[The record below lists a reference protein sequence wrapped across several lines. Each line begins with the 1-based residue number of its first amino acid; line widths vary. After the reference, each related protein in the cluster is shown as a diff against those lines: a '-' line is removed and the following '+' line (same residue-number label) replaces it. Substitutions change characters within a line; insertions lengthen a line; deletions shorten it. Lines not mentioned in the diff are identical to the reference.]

1 MIPATANHTAAL
13 FDGIAPVYDRVNTV
27 VSMGT
32 DRFWRARVRNALPP
46 GDALRVLDVAT
57 GTGEIAFEL
66 LRSPRVAEVVGV
78 DPAAQMLAM
87 AERKAKTLPRGVDVR
102 FQQMDAIALG
112 FEDASFDVVTV
123 AFGVRNMTDPI
134 AALRELRRVLRPG
147 GRLLVLEFSLPASA
161 LVRGP
166 FLVYFRHVLPRI
178 GGWISGKEDAYRY
191 LNRSVEG
198 FPYGEDFAEILRNV
212 GLFDVRFDP
221 LSLGIATLYQGSA
234 P

>member
-1 MIPATANHTAAL
+1 MIPATADHTASL

-27 VSMGT
+27 VSAGT
-32 DRFWRARVRNALPP
+32 DRFWRARVRKALPP

-78 DPAAQMLAM
+78 DPAAQMLAI
-87 AERKAKTLPRGVDVR
+87 AERKAKALPRGTDAR
-102 FQQMDAIALG
+102 FQQMDAIALS

-123 AFGVRNMTDPI
+123 AFGVRNMVDPI
-134 AALRELRRVLRPG
+134 GALRELRRVLRPG
-147 GRLLVLEFSLPASA
+147 GRLLVLEFSLPHSPFIRA
-161 LVRGP
+161 P
-166 FLVYFRHVLPRI
+166 FLLYFRHVLPRV
-178 GGWISGKEDAYRY
+178 GGWISGKADAYRY

-198 FPYGEDFAEILRNV
+198 FPYGEDFAHLLRAV
-212 GLFDVRFDP
+212 GMRDVRYDP
-221 LSLGIATLYQGSA
+221 LSFGIATLYQGSA

>member
-1 MIPATANHTAAL
+1 MIPATADHTAAL

-27 VSMGT
+27 VSVGT
-32 DRFWRARVRNALPP
+32 DRFWRARVRKALPP

-78 DPAAQMLAM
+78 DPAAQMLAV
-87 AERKAKTLPRGVDVR
+87 AERKAKGLPRGGAAR
-102 FQQMDAIALG
+102 FQQMDAIELAFDDG
-112 FEDASFDVVTV
+112 SFDVVTV

-147 GRLLVLEFSLPASA
+147 GRLLVLEFSLPSSP
-161 LVRGP
+161 LVRAP
-166 FLVYFRHVLPRI
+166 FLVYFRHVLPRV
-178 GGWISGKEDAYRY
+178 GGWISGKADAYRY

-198 FPYGEDFAEILRNV
+198 FPYGDDFAEILRNV
-212 GLFDVRFDP
+212 GLVDVRYDP
-221 LSLGIATLYQGSA
+221 LTFGIATLYEGSA

>member
-1 MIPATANHTAAL
+1 MIPATADHTAAL

-27 VSMGT
+27 VSVGT
-32 DRFWRARVRNALPP
+32 DRFWRARVRKALPP
-46 GDALRVLDVAT
+46 GEGLRVLDVAT

-87 AERKAKTLPRGVDVR
+87 AERKAKTISRGGDVR
-102 FQQMDAIALG
+102 FQQMDAIALA
-112 FEDASFDVVTV
+112 FDDASFDVVTV

-166 FLVYFRHVLPRI
+166 FLVYFRHVLPRV
-178 GGWISGKEDAYRY
+178 GGWISGKADAYRY

-212 GLFDVRFDP
+212 GLRDVRFDP

>member
-13 FDGIAPVYDRVNTV
+13 FDGIASAYDRVNTV
-27 VSMGT
+27 VSVGT
-32 DRFWRARVRNALPP
+32 DRFWRARVRKALPP
-46 GDALRVLDVAT
+46 GEGLRVLDVAT

-78 DPAAQMLAM
+78 DPAAQMLAI
-87 AERKAKTLPRGVDVR
+87 AERKAKGLPRGADAR
-102 FQQMDAIALG
+102 FQQMDAIALA
-112 FEDASFDVVTV
+112 FDDASFDVVTV

-134 AALRELRRVLRPG
+134 GALRELRRVLRPG
-147 GRLLVLEFSLPASA
+147 GRLLVLEFSLPGSPF
-161 LVRGP
+161 VRAP
-166 FLVYFRHVLPRI
+166 FLVYFRHVLPRV

-212 GLFDVRFDP
+212 GLRDVRYEP
-221 LSLGIATLYQGSA
+221 LSLGIATLYQGLA

>member
-1 MIPATANHTAAL
+1 
-13 FDGIAPVYDRVNTV
+13 
-27 VSMGT
+27 
-32 DRFWRARVRNALPP
+32 
-46 GDALRVLDVAT
+46 
-57 GTGEIAFEL
+57 
-66 LRSPRVAEVVGV
+66 
-78 DPAAQMLAM
+78 
-87 AERKAKTLPRGVDVR
+87 
-102 FQQMDAIALG
+102 MDAVALA
-112 FEDASFDVVTV
+112 FDDASFDVVSV

-147 GRLLVLEFSLPASA
+147 GRLLVLEFSLPGSW

-166 FLVYFRHVLPRI
+166 FLVYFRHVLPRV

-212 GLFDVRFDP
+212 GLVDVRFDP

>member
-1 MIPATANHTAAL
+1 MIPATADHTAAL
-13 FDGIAPVYDRVNTV
+13 FDGIAPVYDRVNTL
-27 VSMGT
+27 VSAGT
-32 DRFWRARVRNALPP
+32 DRFWRARVRKALPP
-46 GDALRVLDVAT
+46 GDALRILDVAT

-87 AERKAKTLPRGVDVR
+87 AERKAKTIPRGGDVR
-102 FQQMDAIALG
+102 FQQMDAIALA
-112 FEDASFDVVTV
+112 FDDASFDVVTV
-123 AFGVRNMTDPI
+123 AFGVRNMTDPV

-166 FLVYFRHVLPRI
+166 FLVYFRHVLPRV
-178 GGWISGKEDAYRY
+178 GGWISGKQDAYRY

-212 GLFDVRFDP
+212 GLRDVRFDP

>member
-1 MIPATANHTAAL
+1 MIPATADHTAAL

-27 VSMGT
+27 VSVGT
-32 DRFWRARVRNALPP
+32 DRFWRARVRKALPP

-66 LRSPRVAEVVGV
+66 LRSPRVATVVGV
-78 DPAAQMLAM
+78 DPAARMLAI
-87 AERKAKTLPRGVDVR
+87 AEQKAKGLARGGDAR
-102 FQQMDAIALG
+102 FQQMDAIELEFDDG
-112 FEDASFDVVTV
+112 SFDVVTV

-147 GRLLVLEFSLPASA
+147 GRLLVLEFSLPSSP
-161 LVRGP
+161 LVRAP

-178 GGWISGKEDAYRY
+178 GGWISGKADAYRY

-198 FPYGEDFAEILRNV
+198 FPYGEDFAEILQNV
-212 GLFDVRFDP
+212 GLVDVRFNP
-221 LSLGIATLYQGSA
+221 LSFGIATLYEGSA

>member
-1 MIPATANHTAAL
+1 MIPATADHTAAL
-13 FDGIAPVYDRVNTV
+13 FDGIAPVYDRVNTL
-27 VSMGT
+27 VSAGT
-32 DRFWRARVRNALPP
+32 DRFWRARVRKALPA

-87 AERKAKTLPRGVDVR
+87 AERKAKSLPRSGDVR
-102 FQQMDAIALG
+102 FQQMDAVALA

-147 GRLLVLEFSLPASA
+147 GRLLVLEFSLPGSP
-161 LVRGP
+161 LVRAP
-166 FLVYFRHVLPRI
+166 FLVYFRHVLPRV

-212 GLFDVRFDP
+212 GLRDVRFDP

>member
-1 MIPATANHTAAL
+1 MIPATADHTAAL
-13 FDGIAPVYDRVNTV
+13 FDGIASVYDRVNTV
-27 VSMGT
+27 VSVGT
-32 DRFWRARVRNALPP
+32 DRFWRARVRKSLPP
-46 GDALRVLDVAT
+46 GEGLRVLDVAT

-78 DPAAQMLAM
+78 DPAGQMLAI
-87 AERKAKTLPRGVDVR
+87 AERKAKTLPRGADTR
-102 FQQMDAIALG
+102 FQQMDAIALS
-112 FEDASFDVVTV
+112 FDDASFDVVTV

-134 AALRELRRVLRPG
+134 GALRELRRVLRPG
-147 GRLLVLEFSLPASA
+147 GRLLVLEFSLPGSW
-161 LVRGP
+161 LVRVP
-166 FLVYFRHVLPRI
+166 FLVYFRHVLPRV

-212 GLFDVRFDP
+212 GLRDVRYDP

>member
-1 MIPATANHTAAL
+1 MIPATADHTASL

-27 VSMGT
+27 VSAGT
-32 DRFWRARVRNALPP
+32 DRFWRARVRKALPP

-87 AERKAKTLPRGVDVR
+87 AERKAKTVSRGTDVR
-102 FQQMDAIALG
+102 FQQMDAVALA
-112 FEDASFDVVTV
+112 FDDASFDVVTV

-147 GRLLVLEFSLPASA
+147 GRLLVLEFSLPGSS

-166 FLVYFRHVLPRI
+166 FLVYFRHVLPLV

-212 GLFDVRFDP
+212 GLRDVTFAP